1 MLSIFLLIL
10 HIIIVASLT
19 WRIHKYKT
27 AFFFFVENSA
37 GFMHWKKMGIF
48 SYIYFLLNLSDI
60 TVMEISYSQ
69 AFELFP
75 AFATDYT
82 LKSL

>member
-1 MLSIFLLIL
+1 
-10 HIIIVASLT
+10 
-19 WRIHKYKT
+19 
-27 AFFFFVENSA
+27 
-37 GFMHWKKMGIF
+37 MGIF

-69 AFELFP
+69 AFELFLG
-75 AFATDYT
+75 FATVYR